1 MSEVAV
7 PGKASTIIVAR
18 AGAGGSFEVLMTRR
32 SAHMKVLAGFLVF
45 PGGGVEEDDW
55 SEKTLARCRGL
66 SPTEARQ
73 ILGAT
78 MTPEQAMGHW
88 VAAVRELFEETG
100 IHFFVSEGDLGPV
113 VLEGLRE
120 RLAQNRQA
128 LSQGRLALAA
138 LLESEQLFC
147 DVGRL
152 TYLFHRITPN
162 HHPVRFDTRFYLAC
176 LPEGQTPLAF
186 SEEVAESVWLT
197 PHEALEQSESG
208 RLPMMPPTVI
218 ALRALAELETWQNL
232 RSALSTGRLSGC
244 R

>member
-18 AGAGGSFEVLMTRR
+18 AGAGGGFEVLMTRR
-32 SAHMKVLAGFLVF
+32 SAHMKVLGGFFVF

-55 SEKTLARCRGL
+55 SDKTLQRCRGL

-88 VAAVRELFEETG
+88 VAAIRELFEETG
-100 IHFFVSEGDLGPV
+100 IHFFVRAKDLRPAASD
-113 VLEGLRE
+113 GL
-120 RLAQNRQA
+120 
-128 LSQGRLALAA
+128 QGRLAENRQSLSQGTVRLAA

-152 TYLFHRITPN
+152 TYLFHRITPD
-162 HHPVRFDTRFYLAC
+162 HYPVRFDTRFYVAS

-186 SEEVAESVWLT
+186 SEEVAESVWFK
-197 PHEALEQSESG
+197 PQEALEESQSG
-208 RLPMMPPTVI
+208 RLPMMPPTLI
-218 ALRALAELETWQNL
+218 ALRTLADLGTWESL
-232 RSALSTGRLSGC
+232 KSAYRLGVST
-244 R
+244 